1 MIESLAQFANCNTS
15 LQMRGRH
22 ISMDI
27 LVGVGDD
34 DFIIT
39 LEKGR
44 VIDIQPRRVS
54 LESGIFAIRAAE
66 EVWAEHWQ
74 SIPKRDY
81 DDLFSMVSAGLAN
94 FDGDLRP
101 LTQKLLYFKALLESP
116 RPDLDNKHEKSVI
129 SSPEFEPIVGRY
141 FTMQFDGRGY
151 TPERA
156 EATHSRIKGSKLNIM
171 EKIGHFP
178 MSENPELFRTH
189 ILPVLEEI
197 RS

>member
-54 LESGIFAIRAAE
+54 LESGIFAIRAG
-66 EVWAEHWQ
+66 
-74 SIPKRDY
+74 RR
-81 DDLFSMVSAGLAN
+81 FGLN
-94 FDGDLRP
+94 IGS
-101 LTQKLLYFKALLESP
+101 LTQ
-116 RPDLDNKHEKSVI
+116 NGIITI
-129 SSPEFEPIVGRY
+129 SSR
-141 FTMQFDGRGY
+141 
-151 TPERA
+151 
-156 EATHSRIKGSKLNIM
+156 
-171 EKIGHFP
+171 
-178 MSENPELFRTH
+178 
-189 ILPVLEEI
+189 
-197 RS
+197 

>member
-1 MIESLAQFANCNTS
+1 MIESLAQFANSNTS
-15 LQMRGRH
+15 LRMRGRH

-27 LVGVGDD
+27 LVGIGDD

-81 DDLFSMVSAGLAN
+81 HDLFSMVSAGLAN
-94 FDGDLRP
+94 VDGDLRP
-101 LTQKLLYFKALLESP
+101 FMQKLLYFKALLESP
-116 RPDLDNKHEKSVI
+116 RPDLDNKYEKSVI
-129 SSPEFEPIVGRY
+129 SSPEFEPIIGRY

-151 TPERA
+151 RICVEEAGEGIPLVCLHTGRFGRTPV
-156 EATHSRIKGSKLNIM
+156 SSSDDGSGN
-171 EKIGHFP
+171 HRP
-178 MSENPELFRTH
+178 
-189 ILPVLEEI
+189 LPRNYL
-197 RS
+197 